1 MYLIMQSSRLAIS
14 HEPDH
19 FPTLTGEGSKAG
31 WTHIVLQNFS
41 KRKQDLPLRQDSTV
55 PGVDMPPKVLPIG
68 CAGA

>member
-1 MYLIMQSSRLAIS
+1 MQSSRLAIS
-14 HEPDH
+14 HEQEH

-31 WTHIVLQNFS
+31 WTHLALQNFS

-55 PGVDMPPKVLPIG
+55 PGVDVPPKVLPIG

>member
-14 HEPDH
+14 HEPEH